1 MPLMNLA
8 PIGTLTDSHV
18 VSGVDFERDESR
30 DGNLTS
36 RCQIFSHRIDADF
49 IITRFPAGKTLRIQF
64 LSNSKL

>member
-30 DGNLTS
+30 DGNLGPV
-36 RCQIFSHRIDADF
+36 FS
-49 IITRFPAGKTLRIQF
+49 
-64 LSNSKL
+64 